1 MSCDENNDIIN
12 EEIIET
18 KPVKK
23 QYKPRDPNYNTMYY
37 HKKVA
42 PIECDI
48 CSCIVVNRAMYNHKK
63 SAKCKLVKHFK
74 DIAQLEYDALI
85 DIARIDTYSTT
96 HNVRIL

>member
-23 QYKPRDPNYNTMYY
+23 QYKPRDPNYNTVYY
-37 HKKVA
+37 HRNVA
-42 PIECDI
+42 PKECDV

-63 SAKCKLVKHFK
+63 SAKCKLVKHYK
-74 DIAQLEYDALI
+74 DVAQLEYDKLK
-85 DIARIDTYSTT
+85 TT